1 MYLIFKHSHLML
13 VLLSVCF
20 LVIRVIGVSVNA
32 QWVNKKLIKVA
43 PHIIDTILL
52 ASAIGLMVILSQY
65 PVVNAWLSAK
75 VVALVAYVALGTMAL
90 KGQKSALQR
99 FGFLA
104 LALLCIGYMA
114 SVALSKNPMPWG

>member
-1 MYLIFKHSHLML
+1 ML

>member
-1 MYLIFKHSHLML
+1 MYLIFKHSHLTL
-13 VLLSVCF
+13 ILLSVCF
-20 LVIRVIGVSVNA
+20 LVIRVIGTSVNA

-75 VVALVAYVALGTMAL
+75 VVALVAYIVLGTMAL
-90 KGQKSALQR
+90 KGQKSAVQR
-99 FGFLA
+99 FAFLA